1 MRLLLILL
9 AALTLAGCKSACR
22 QLSEQLCS
30 CAVNS
35 VERDAC
41 LRSASAAEGSNPPS
55 TEDETFCLGLL
66 RPPAGTPGCD
76 CRLLDTKEGKIR
88 CGLARTGEVGG
99 PANPDGG
106 P

>member
-1 MRLLLILL
+1 MRLVLIFI

-22 QLSEQLCS
+22 QLSEQLCN

-55 TEDETFCLGLL
+55 AEDETFCLGLL
-66 RPPAGTPGCD
+66 RPPEGVQGCD
-76 CRLLDTKEGKIR
+76 CRLIDTKQGKIR
-88 CGLARTGEVGG
+88 CGLARSGDS
-99 PANPDGG
+99 ADGG
-106 P
+106 I

>member
-1 MRLLLILL
+1 MRLTLIFI

-22 QLSEQLCS
+22 QLSEQLCN

-41 LRSASAAEGSNPPS
+41 LRSASSAEGSNPPS
-55 TEDETFCLGLL
+55 NADETFCLGLL
-66 RPPAGTPGCD
+66 RPADGSPGCD
-76 CRLLDTKEGKIR
+76 CRLIDTKQGKIR
-88 CGLARTGEVGG
+88 CGLARSGEASSV
-99 PANPDGG
+99 PNPDAG